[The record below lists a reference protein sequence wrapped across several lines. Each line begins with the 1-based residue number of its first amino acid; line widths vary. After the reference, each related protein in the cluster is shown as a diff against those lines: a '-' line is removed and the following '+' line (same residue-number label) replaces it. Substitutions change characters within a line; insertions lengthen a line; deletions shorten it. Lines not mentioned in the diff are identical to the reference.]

1 MVQRI
6 LSVAIAALII
16 GMPALSAAEGR
27 AYPVE
32 TISKL
37 GRGLLNILASPSELP
52 VNMFKQAREAE
63 KRGDNSSGVEVGYF
77 TGFFVGVGFMFAR
90 IGVGVAEVVSFPV
103 PTRPFMSPATPDGL
117 FTTIDKDSGRN
128 FSAMKR

>member
-6 LSVAIAALII
+6 LSIAIAAVII
-16 GMPALSAAEGR
+16 GTPVLGAAEGR

-37 GRGLLNILASPSELP
+37 GRGLMNILASPSELP

-63 KRGDNSSGVEVGYF
+63 KHGDNDSGVEVGYF
-77 TGFFVGVGFMFAR
+77 TGFFVGVGFVFAR
-90 IGVGVAEVVSFPV
+90 IGVGVADVVSFPV
-103 PTRPFMSPATPDGL
+103 PTKPFMSPATPDGL
-117 FTTIDKDSGRN
+117 FEAIDKDSGYDFPDLER
-128 FSAMKR
+128 